1 MNYHKIETCN
11 LSNGTGFRVVLW
23 VSGCNHHCPGCH
35 NPETWDPNS
44 GKPFTE
50 KQEKQIIKY
59 LQPNYIQG
67 LTISGGDPLMPCNRE
82 TVLDLCKRVKDFY
95 PNKDIWIYTGYTYEE
110 LCEQNMDMNNINV
123 IVDGPYIEA
132 QRDISLAFRGSTN
145 QNICYIL

>member
-23 VSGCNHHCPGCH
+23 VSGCNHHCSGCH
-35 NPETWDPNS
+35 NPETWDPNG

-59 LQPNYIQG
+59 LKPNYIQG

-82 TVLDLCKRVKDFY
+82 TVLNLCKRVKDFY

-110 LCEQNMDMNNINV
+110 LCDQNMDMNNINV